1 MNGLILNVYRSA
13 NGTDCTAGGITS
25 RCNELLLV
33 GDGIDEIFPAIL
45 TPCGYPVRR
54 RVDYDAAAIFPAIP
68 ARPRVT
74 LRKCNGTVHLVP
86 CDEYGKPLDQV
97 WWTFG
102 GNYAA
107 SCDSRV
113 YRAVEALTGA
123 PFHGALAVH
132 DRHETMDRC
141 G

>member
-25 RCNELLLV
+25 RHAELLLV
-33 GDGIDEIFPAIL
+33 GDGID
-45 TPCGYPVRR
+45 
-54 RVDYDAAAIFPAIP
+54 AIFQATPD
-68 ARPRVT
+68 RPRVT
-74 LRKCNGTVHLVP
+74 LRKWHGTVHLVP
-86 CDEYGKPLDQV
+86 CDEFGKPLDRIQ
-97 WWTFG
+97 WMFG

-113 YRAVEALTGA
+113 YRAVEALTST

-132 DRHETMDRC
+132 DRHETMERC